1 MGKSKV
7 ETKSE
12 SVLQCVLLLGVFPR
26 LAENRRKWVVSQFKR
41 DARWDSRLPIFSII
55 GSYPFSETLKR
66 SSIPMR
72 VFVSLS
78 VEFPEFSKRENS
90 SQRETA
96 GRKLRILQ

>member
-26 LAENRRKWVVSQFKR
+26 LAENRRKWVVSQLKWN
-41 DARWDSRLPIFSII
+41 ARCDSRLPIFSII

-66 SSIPMR
+66 RSIPML

-78 VEFPEFSKRENS
+78 VEFPEYFKRENS
-90 SQRETA
+90 SQWERA
-96 GRKLRILQ
+96 